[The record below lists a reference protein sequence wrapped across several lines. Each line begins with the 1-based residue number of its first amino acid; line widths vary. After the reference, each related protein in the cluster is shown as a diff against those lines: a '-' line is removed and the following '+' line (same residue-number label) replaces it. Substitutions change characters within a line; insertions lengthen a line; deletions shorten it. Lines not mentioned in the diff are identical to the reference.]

1 MAHGSKEEELKQR
14 IDFLEKKVAQTRKIK
29 EEIEQREE
37 LFSLF
42 VKHTPAAVAMCD
54 RNMCYLAYSRR
65 WALDYGLADRDLVG
79 QCHYEVFRDI
89 PAKWKEEHQQCFA
102 GQSIVN
108 EEEVFP
114 RLDGSVDWV
123 RRELHPWRRSDGE
136 IGGLIMF
143 TEVITER
150 KKAEAE
156 KKRVEYQLHQAQK
169 MESIGVLAGGIAHD
183 FNNLL
188 MGIQGRTSLMLMDT
202 ESSDPHYVQLTKIEE
217 HIQSATALTKQ
228 LLGFARGGK
237 YEVKPSRM
245 NELVLNTADMFGRT
259 KKEVKLHFKLDDS
272 LWSVEADQ
280 PQMEQVLLNLFVNA
294 WQAMPD
300 GGDIYVQTENLELD
314 RRYLKPYGLE
324 PGKYVKVSV
333 TDTGIGM
340 DEKTM
345 KRVFDPFFT
354 TKEQGRGTGLG
365 LASVYGIMKNHRGF
379 VNAYSEPGNGST
391 FNLYLPASDKKVEN
405 KVNEDVEGMGDSGPL
420 SILLVDD
427 ESIILEVGREIL
439 ESLGHQVVTTGSG
452 LEAVAKLKENRTGI
466 DLVILD
472 MIMPGMGGGEVFDQL
487 KEIDAGVRVLLSSG
501 YSINGQAQDIIDK
514 GCVGF
519 IQKPFTISQLRDK
532 LRKIQHR

>member
-1 MAHGSKEEELKQR
+1 MGNGSKEEELKQR
-14 IDFLEKKVAQTRKIK
+14 IDFLEEKVAQTRKIQ

-54 RNMCYLAYSRR
+54 RNMCYLAHSRR
-65 WALDYGLADRDLVG
+65 WAVDYGLEDEDLTG
-79 QCHYEVFRDI
+79 KCHYDLFPDL
-89 PAKWKEEHQQCFA
+89 PGSWKEEHQRCFA

-123 RRELHPWRRSDGE
+123 RRELYPWRRSDGE

-202 ESSDPHYVQLTKIEE
+202 ESSDPHYAQLTKIEE

-237 YEVKPSRM
+237 YEVKPSEM
-245 NELVLNTADMFGRT
+245 NELVLKTADMFGRT
-259 KKEVKLHFKLDDS
+259 KKEVKLHFNLDDS

-300 GGDIYVQTENLELD
+300 GGDIYVQTENLELG
-314 RRYLKPYGLE
+314 RRYLKPYDLE

-354 TKEQGRGTGLG
+354 TKELGRGTGLG
-365 LASVYGIMKNHRGF
+365 LASVYGIMKNHRGL
-379 VNAYSEPGNGST
+379 VNVYSEPGNGST

-405 KVNEDVEGMGDSGPL
+405 KVNEDVEGMGDSGPI

-427 ESIILEVGREIL
+427 EPIILEVGREIL

-452 LEAVAKLKENRTGI
+452 LEAVAKLKENRTEI

-472 MIMPGMGGGEVFDQL
+472 MIMPGMGGGEVFDHL

-519 IQKPFTISQLRDK
+519 IQKPFTISQLRDR